1 MKSTSMS
8 LRAQLASVLSDSP
21 LPSPVRGFVETCH
34 AMAVVC
40 LRGRLRSDNHH
51 PSTTGLS
58 VEDIATDCLGSLF
71 ERTSGGEF
79 RLLRH
84 YYEEARWDRLSD
96 AELVSCT
103 RRLVFSR
110 VHQEL
115 CRLWKQGDPSLQK
128 LLRNFKNTLR
138 TNRRLVTRRIGH
150 DAWLFVQASVHE
162 PAILPEMSAEYF
174 EAHLT
179 PRLQAGMS
187 MRRVSAAVV
196 AVLDEQGW
204 YRKGLPLI
212 SVALGIRNCFVR
224 LVPSASAEEPE
235 FPDDRRPL
243 LDAAVHAVQARMSP
257 SYVGRGKVDP
267 ATLALYLR
275 SVFDILHDQYIL
287 ENGDGRTFYDY
298 LCMHRPGTTRSEYR
312 RTHQGHLEYLVK
324 LTKQEFFASVER
336 ELD

>member
-1 MKSTSMS
+1 MS
-8 LRAQLASVLSDSP
+8 LRAQLVSVLSDCP
-21 LPSPVRGFVETCH
+21 LPFHVRGFVETCH

-40 LRGRLRSDNHH
+40 LRGRLRSDSHH
-51 PSTTGLS
+51 PSTAGLS
-58 VEDIATDCLGSLF
+58 IEDIATDCIGSLF
-71 ERTSGGEF
+71 ERTAGGEF

-84 YYEEARWDRLSD
+84 YYESARWDRLSD
-96 AELVSCT
+96 AELLSCT

-128 LLRNFKNTLR
+128 LLRNFKNALR

-150 DAWLFVQASVHE
+150 DAWLFIRAADDE
-162 PAILPEMSAEYF
+162 PAILQEMSAEYF

-187 MRRVSAAVV
+187 MRQVTDAVV

-212 SVALGIRNCFVR
+212 SVTLGIRNCFAR
-224 LVPSASAEEPE
+224 FGPATSAEDEV

-243 LDAAVHAVQARMSP
+243 LDAAVRAVQSRMFP
-257 SYVGRGKVDP
+257 SYVGRGKIDS
-267 ATLALYLR
+267 ATFALYLR
-275 SVFDILHDQYIL
+275 TVFNILHDQYIL
-287 ENGDGRTFYDY
+287 GNGDARTFYNY
-298 LCMHRPGTTRSEYR
+298 FCFHRPGTTRAEYR
-312 RTHQGHLEYLVK
+312 RRHQGHLEYLVK
-324 LTKQEFFASVER
+324 LTKQEFFSSVEQ
-336 ELD
+336 ELQ

>member
-1 MKSTSMS
+1 M
-8 LRAQLASVLSDSP
+8 
-21 LPSPVRGFVETCH
+21 
-34 AMAVVC
+34 
-40 LRGRLRSDNHH
+40 
-51 PSTTGLS
+51 
-58 VEDIATDCLGSLF
+58 
-71 ERTSGGEF
+71 
-79 RLLRH
+79 
-84 YYEEARWDRLSD
+84 
-96 AELVSCT
+96 
-103 RRLVFSR
+103 FSR

-128 LLRNFKNTLR
+128 LLRNFKNALR
-138 TNRRLVTRRIGH
+138 TNHRLVTRRVGH
-150 DAWLFVQASVHE
+150 DAWLFVRTSVDE

-179 PRLQAGMS
+179 PRLQTGMS
-187 MRRVSAAVV
+187 MRQVTGAVV

-224 LVPSASAEEPE
+224 LGPAALAEDED

-243 LDAAVHAVQARMSP
+243 LDAAIHTVQARMSS

-267 ATLALYLR
+267 STFALYLR

-287 ENGDGRTFYDY
+287 GNGDGRTFYDY
-298 LCMHRPGTTRSEYR
+298 LCIHRPGTTRSEYR
-312 RTHQGHLEYLVK
+312 RRHQGHLEYLVK

-336 ELD
+336 EIV

>member
-1 MKSTSMS
+1 MS
-8 LRAQLASVLSDSP
+8 LRTQLASVLSDTP
-21 LPSPVRGFVETCH
+21 LPSHVRGLVETCH
-34 AMAVVC
+34 AMAMVC
-40 LRGRLRSDNHH
+40 LRGRLRSDTHH

-71 ERTSGGEF
+71 ERTAGGEF

-84 YYEEARWDRLSD
+84 YFEAARWDRLSD
-96 AELVSCT
+96 AELLSCT

-128 LLRNFKNTLR
+128 LLRNFKNALR
-138 TNRRLVTRRIGH
+138 TNHRLVSRRVGH
-150 DAWLFVQASVHE
+150 DAWVFVSTSVDE

-187 MRRVSAAVV
+187 MRQVAGAVV

-224 LVPSASAEEPE
+224 LGPAALAEDED

-243 LDAAVHAVQARMSP
+243 LDAAVHTVQARMSP
-257 SYVGRGKVDP
+257 SYVGRGKIDP
-267 ATLALYLR
+267 DTFALYLR

-287 ENGDGRTFYDY
+287 GNGDGGTFYDY
-298 LCMHRPGTTRSEYR
+298 LCIHRPGITRSEYR
-312 RTHQGHLEYLVK
+312 RSHQGHLEYLVK

-336 ELD
+336 ELS